1 MENKRTL
8 WVFGDSY
15 STPYEDRTIGDWV
28 IPYIEWKGY
37 VPKTFGDVLSKE
49 LDITVKHLAKGGLDN
64 DTIFEIIIKSAP
76 LIQKE
81 DIVIIGWS
89 SILRFRLANSGK
101 GFTTIIPNFNVH
113 HTLSFIST
121 NTIEE
126 ILVNRSLLGY
136 KNELYDRIK
145 FLNWLFD
152 DMILIQWTPFWNK
165 GIKIW
170 GNKSLSTIT
179 SETNNLIVD
188 YHYSELGHK
197 QLTNEFLEMI
207 NDDTLRKTNNSICDM
222 DKLI

>member
-1 MENKRTL
+1 MKTL

-37 VPKTFGDVLSKE
+37 VPKTFGDVLSKQ

-89 SILRFRLANSGK
+89 SIHRFRLGNSGK

-113 HTLSFIST
+113 HTLSFISK

-136 KNELYDRIK
+136 ENELYDRIK

-152 DMILIQWTPFWNK
+152 QMILIQWTPFWHK

-170 GNKSLSTIT
+170 GTNSFSTIT
-179 SETNNLIVD
+179 DETNNLIVD
-188 YHYSELGHK
+188 GHYSELGHR
-197 QLTNEFLEMI
+197 QLTNKFLEMI
-207 NDDTLRKTNNSICDM
+207 NDDELRRNINSICNI